1 MEVPTFRLDALGS
14 RHMSQPSGANNFW
27 SSKRRL
33 GGYLLRG
40 CLLVGGLACGACLAA
55 PRRQAPGPIAA
66 LPGSTGS
73 PVAATTAS
81 SEPPPRETPAPTAAA
96 GAQTSGSSGLPWLG
110 LELVGRDPGL
120 AGVLVRSVINSS
132 PAERAGLLAED
143 ILVSIDGKAISSP
156 EEVIAT
162 VQQHQLGESLA
173 LGLERKGARRML
185 RAELTA
191 RPSSSDI
198 VRGELIGKLAPE
210 VAPLEEIQG
219 SPKHTLRSLRGK
231 VVVLE
236 FWAPWC
242 GICQYLVPTLNAWHA
257 ELRPQGLELMG
268 ITSSSVGESTRTAF
282 QLGMK
287 YPLAS
292 DESGETTKTY
302 KAMAIPMV
310 VVIDRSGTVRDV
322 LVGYSAERL
331 SELRT
336 LIEQLLKQG

>member
-1 MEVPTFRLDALGS
+1 
-14 RHMSQPSGANNFW
+14 MSQPSGSNNFW
-27 SSKRRL
+27 CINRRRV
-33 GGYLLRG
+33 GYLLRG
-40 CLLVGGLACGACLAA
+40 LLLLVGGVACGACLAG
-55 PRRQAPGPIAA
+55 PRRQAPGPSAGV
-66 LPGSTGS
+66 PGSTGT
-73 PVAATTAS
+73 PVAAATAS
-81 SEPPPRETPAPTAAA
+81 NEPQPESPAPPRKVDAAPKV
-96 GAQTSGSSGLPWLG
+96 SSGPPWLG

-120 AGVLVRSVINSS
+120 AGVRVRSVINSS
-132 PAERAGLLAED
+132 PAERAGVLGEDVLL
-143 ILVSIDGKAISSP
+143 SIDGKAISSA
-156 EEVIAT
+156 EEVIAS

-173 LGLERKGARRML
+173 LGLERKGVRRML

-191 RPSSSDI
+191 RPSSGDI

-219 SPKHTLRSLRGK
+219 SPKHTLQSLRGK

-242 GICQYLVPTLNAWHA
+242 GICQYMVPTMNAWHA
-257 ELRPQGLELMG
+257 EFRPQGLEVMG

-310 VVIDRSGTVRDV
+310 VVIDRQGTVRDV